1 VTTLRAA
8 AIVTWVYAAGFGLS
22 AIPVAVYLRQR
33 GRLPTFFDMFE
44 MYGGPWSA
52 RVSHDAFVQ
61 LLAAFLLVML
71 VAAWAAWLVW
81 NGSKA
86 GAILA
91 LALLPIEAI
100 FWFGFALPIPWL
112 LGAARIILLLQGWKS
127 LSRGSS

>member
-44 MYGGPWSA
+44 MYGGPWSG
-52 RVSHDAFVQ
+52 RVSHGTFEV
-61 LLAAFLLVML
+61 LLIAFLLVML
-71 VAAWAAWLVW
+71 VVAWSAWLVW
-81 NGSKA
+81 SGSKT

-91 LALLPIEAI
+91 LALLPIEI
-100 FWFGFALPIPWL
+100 VFWIGFALPIPWL
-112 LGAARIILLLQGWKS
+112 LGAARVILLLLGWKA
-127 LSRGSS
+127 LSRG